1 MGIAV
6 IPLARSA
13 YVTFANGDREEIVG
27 EAYVGEI
34 SVLVADVV
42 EPLLSA
48 VDLVDSGHYVVMSS
62 SGGLVTSNLT
72 GETTELRRIAGQW
85 KMKMEDLIS
94 LESSSAPAIDPHT
107 IDDYR
112 ASYSVIGLT
121 PEGDHLQKI
130 DHAVYSATTTEAG
143 RVRKRV
149 IELHRRMGCATAVA
163 HHRSEMCVAKQRSHL
178 RTD

>member
-48 VDLVDSGHYVVMSS
+48 VDLVDSGHYV
-62 SGGLVTSNLT
+62 
-72 GETTELRRIAGQW
+72 
-85 KMKMEDLIS
+85 
-94 LESSSAPAIDPHT
+94 
-107 IDDYR
+107 
-112 ASYSVIGLT
+112 
-121 PEGDHLQKI
+121 
-130 DHAVYSATTTEAG
+130 
-143 RVRKRV
+143 
-149 IELHRRMGCATAVA
+149 
-163 HHRSEMCVAKQRSHL
+163 EM
-178 RTD
+178 